1 MIAVMKTDPQATAPP
16 KELRID
22 GQEARSRLLDA
33 ALTLFANKGFAAT
46 SIREIAQSAQVNVSA
61 ISYYF
66 GDKAGL
72 YRAVYE
78 EPRNGPQVAIAESA
92 TLADLLRGV
101 LQGFT
106 EPLKQGPRMQLCM
119 KLHYR
124 EMVEPT
130 GLWQEEIDKTIKPG
144 QVRFA
149 AALAQ
154 LLGVAVDDDLYR
166 LTFSITGLGIMMHM
180 ASEVMGAVRPA
191 LNATPAAIDTYTERL
206 LEYALAIVA
215 AEAKRRQ
222 LALTPTPTLL
232 CETAP

>member
-1 MIAVMKTDPQATAPP
+1 MKIDPLATAPP
-16 KELRID
+16 KEWRID
-22 GQEARSRLLDA
+22 GQEARTRLLDA
-33 ALTLFANKGFAAT
+33 ALTLFANQGFAAT
-46 SIREIAQSAQVNVSA
+46 SIREIAHSAQVNVSA

-78 EPRNGPQVAIAESA
+78 EPRNGPQVEIAVSA

-144 QVRFA
+144 QISFA
-149 AALAQ
+149 QALAQ
-154 LLGVAVDDDLYR
+154 LLGVAVDDDIYR

-180 ASEVMGAVRPA
+180 ASDVMVAVRPA
-191 LNATPAAIDTYTERL
+191 LNANPAAINAYTERL
-206 LEYALAIVA
+206 LDYALAMVA
-215 AEAKRRQ
+215 AEAQRRQ
-222 LALTPTPTLL
+222 ITPWPATTPPPLA
-232 CETAP
+232 ETAQ

>member
-1 MIAVMKTDPQATAPP
+1 MIRVMKIDTPVP

-22 GQEARSRLLDA
+22 GQEARTRLLDA
-33 ALTLFANKGFAAT
+33 ALTLFAEKGFAAT
-46 SIREIAQSAQVNVSA
+46 SIRELALAAQVNVSA

-78 EPRNGPQVAIAESA
+78 EPRNGPHIEIPVAANL
-92 TLADLLRGV
+92 TDLLRGV

-106 EPLKQGPRMQLCM
+106 EPLKQGPRMQQCM

-144 QVRFA
+144 QIRFA
-149 AALAQ
+149 LALAQ
-154 LLGVAVDDDLYR
+154 LLGVQVDDDIYR

-180 ASEVMGAVRPA
+180 ASEVIGAVRPA
-191 LNATPAAIDTYTERL
+191 LNANNQAIDDYTDRL
-206 LEYALAIVA
+206 LEYALAMVA
-215 AEAKRRQ
+215 AEAQRRQ
-222 LALTPTPTLL
+222 IDLPQPHPTP
-232 CETAP
+232 ETAP